1 MARKRQAAT
10 VPPAQT
16 KKICGT
22 IEKTNTAA
30 AATLEE
36 QLATITKQFEGI
48 DVADPLTIKDG
59 ASMTPFSAKDLMAR
73 VADGRAYKCCC
84 SIFICNLYHNPNP
97 EVPIVT
103 RQVNEL
109 IAFFFPSAPDLDRL
123 PEITVNAPGTKYKSI
138 KFGAHCLKCRH
149 TN

>member
-10 VPPAQT
+10 VPHVQT

-30 AATLEE
+30 GPLEA
-36 QLATITKQFEGI
+36 QLATITKRFDGI
-48 DVADPLTIKDG
+48 ESEETLTIKDG
-59 ASMTPFSAKDLMAR
+59 ASLTPLVQKDLTAR
-73 VADGRAYKCCC
+73 VVEGRAYRCCC

-97 EVPIVT
+97 DVPIVT

-109 IAFFFPSAPDLDRL
+109 IAFFFPTAPDLDNL
-123 PEITVNAPGTKYKSI
+123 PEVTVNAPGKNRS
-138 KFGAHCLKCRH
+138 R
-149 TN
+149 